1 MPLLQPTKDL
11 LHFLQKNPGVRAQV
25 RAAPDKT
32 LLYAGTFFK
41 PIWRELADLK
51 RANAQVREKR
61 LLPDVLAHI
70 PVPGAA
76 FPNLL
81 AWAQDIDKL
90 QPWKDNG
97 FIAWRALSGLFAA
110 NAVGAVSFYVGSQV
124 TKDEKVFAVTELSVL
139 ARNPNVD
146 STTKDVLAYYQR
158 CLETKQANMNF
169 GFIAG

>member
-1 MPLLQPTKDL
+1 MLVLQPTKDL
-11 LHFLQKNPGVRAQV
+11 LRFLQKNPGVRAQV

-41 PIWRELADLK
+41 PIWRELAELK
-51 RANAQVREKR
+51 RANAQVCAKT
-61 LLPDVLAHI
+61 LLPDVLARI
-70 PVPGAA
+70 PVPGSA

-81 AWAQDIDKL
+81 AWAQHIDML

-97 FIAWRALSGLFAA
+97 FIVWRALSGLFAA

-124 TKDEKVFAVTELSVL
+124 TRDTKVFAATELSVL
-139 ARNPNVD
+139 SRNPNVD

-158 CLETKQANMNF
+158 CLQTKQANMNF
-169 GFIAG
+169 GFIVA